1 MSPNPMRFKTIDF
14 QLNMKIFI
22 LSIVGLLSATL
33 CAQEVE
39 RLSLAQVVE
48 LAKDQS
54 IAARQAATTKETR
67 YWEYRTYQSNF
78 KPQLILDSRIPAFSR
93 SFVEVVQPDGT
104 VQFQPVRYNNSSVG
118 VSLEQNIARTG
129 GTIYATTQLQR
140 FDDFIRDATLFNG
153 TVFAVGL
160 SQPLFNFNAL
170 KWDRKIEPLKY
181 RESTQEYIEDI
192 ENIARTASSLYFDLL
207 LAQVNQSIAETN
219 LKNTSDILT
228 IAGEKFEL
236 GKISRNEILQLQLEQ
251 LKAEK
256 ALGTAKRDLEIATMN
271 LKAYTGLRND
281 LRLELQEPVPD
292 HSPDISGE
300 TAIAEAF
307 ANRSDA
313 IAFVRR
319 ELEAQRNVAKAKTER
334 GLNATLTA
342 NLGFSNRGQT
352 VGELYRQPQNQELF
366 TIEFSMPI
374 LDWGRAQSSL
384 KTAQANQQ
392 LTQYTIEQDK
402 QNFRQAIYTQVTL
415 FDMLKDQLSLT
426 QRADS
431 IAAEK
436 YQIARER
443 YVLGD
448 LSITD
453 LSIAFAEKDQAR
465 RDFIG
470 ALRDYW
476 TAFYELRRLTLYDFE
491 KQQKL

>member
-1 MSPNPMRFKTIDF
+1 MNKSLLHIDF
-14 QLNMKIFI
+14 QQNMKYFQ
-22 LSIVGLLSATL
+22 TL
-33 CAQEVE
+33 ISCFLVASLAAQPVE
-39 RLSLAQVVE
+39 RLTLSQVVE
-48 LAKDQS
+48 LAKARS
-54 IAARQAATTKETR
+54 IEARQAATTKETR
-67 YWEYRTYQSNF
+67 YWEFRTYQSNF

-93 SFVEVVQPDGT
+93 SFVEVIQPDGT
-104 VQFQPVRYNNSSVG
+104 VQFQPIRYNNSSVG

-140 FDDFIRDATLFNG
+140 FDDFIHDATLFNG
-153 TVFAVGL
+153 TVFAVGV
-160 SQPLFNFNAL
+160 SQPLFQFNPL

-181 RESTQEYIEDI
+181 RESTQEYIEDM
-192 ENIARTASSLYFDLL
+192 ENIAAAASSLYFDLL

-219 LKNTSDILT
+219 LKNTTDILV

-251 LKAEK
+251 LKAQK
-256 ALGTAKRDLEIATMN
+256 AVGTAKRDLEIATMN
-271 LKAYTGLRND
+271 LKAYTGLQNGMP
-281 LRLELQEPVPD
+281 LELQEPVPD
-292 HSPDISGE
+292 HSPVIAAE
-300 TAIAEAF
+300 TAIAEAY
-307 ANRSDA
+307 ANRADA
-313 IAFVRR
+313 IGFVRR
-319 ELEAQRNVAKAKTER
+319 ELEAQRAVTKAKTER

-352 VGELYRQPQNQELF
+352 VGDLYRQPQNQELF
-366 TIEFSMPI
+366 TIEFSMPL
-374 LDWGRAQSSL
+374 LDWGRAKSSL
-384 KTAQANQQ
+384 KTAEAHQQ
-392 LTQYTIEQDK
+392 LTRYTIEQDQ

-476 TAFYELRRLTLYDFE
+476 AAFYQLRRLTLYDFE
-491 KQQKL
+491 KNEKL

>member
-1 MSPNPMRFKTIDF
+1 
-14 QLNMKIFI
+14 MKHLI
-22 LSIVGLLSATL
+22 TL
-33 CAQEVE
+33 AFFLASTALPAQQPE
-39 RLSLAQVVE
+39 RLSLPQVVE
-48 LAKDQS
+48 LAKAKS

-78 KPQLILDSRIPAFSR
+78 KPQLILDSRLPAFSR
-93 SFVEVVQPDGT
+93 SFQEVVQPDGT
-104 VQFQPVRYNNSSVG
+104 VQFQPIRNNNSSLG
-118 VSLEQNIARTG
+118 LSLEQNIARTG
-129 GTIYATTQLQR
+129 GTIYATSQVQR
-140 FDDFIRDATLFNG
+140 FDDFIRDATLYNG

-160 SQPLFNFNAL
+160 SQPLFQFNSL
-170 KWDRKIEPLKY
+170 KWDKKIEPLKY
-181 RESTQEYIEDI
+181 RESTQEFIESM
-192 ENIARTASSLYFDLL
+192 EKIATTASSLYFDLL
-207 LAQVNQSIAETN
+207 LAQVNQSISETN
-219 LKNTSDILT
+219 LKNTNDIQG
-228 IAGEKFEL
+228 IAREKFEL

-251 LKAEK
+251 LKAQK
-256 ALGTAKRDLEIATMN
+256 AVGTAKRDLEIATLN
-271 LKAYTGLRND
+271 LKAYIGLQND
-281 LRLELQEPVPD
+281 ARLELQEPIP
-292 HSPDISGE
+292 SNPPLISAQ

-307 ANRSDA
+307 ANRADA
-313 IAFVRR
+313 IAFGRR
-319 ELEAQRNVAKAKTER
+319 TLEAQRAVAKAKTEK

-342 NLGFSNRGQT
+342 NLGFSNRGQA
-352 VGELYRQPQNQELF
+352 VGDLYRQPQNQELV

-384 KTAQANQQ
+384 KTAEANQQ

-402 QNFRQAIYTQVTL
+402 QNFQQAIYTQVTL

-426 QRADS
+426 VQADS

-453 LSIAFAEKDQAR
+453 LSIAFTEKDQAR

-476 TAFYELRRLTLYDFE
+476 AAFYQLRWLTLYDFE
-491 KQQKL
+491 KHEKL